1 MEVVVSSGTDLR
13 MGQCAS
19 AISLFSIRGLSDGLE
34 DLISPTEERRE
45 RFAQIPEQTCRFSQK
60 GQNPL
65 TQASVIFLLGIIL
78 VKDKL
83 QKEVIMGV
91 L

>member
-34 DLISPTEERRE
+34 DLISPTEERRRE
-45 RFAQIPEQTCRFSQK
+45 RFAQIPEQTCRFSSLK
-60 GQNPL
+60 
-65 TQASVIFLLGIIL
+65 
-78 VKDKL
+78 KDKTHSHRR
-83 QKEVIMGV
+83 V
-91 L
+91 